1 MIDNTVT
8 VVGNLTTDP
17 ELRFTSTGTAVANF
31 TVASSPRVFDK
42 ESSQWRD
49 GDTLFLRCTVWQQA
63 AENLADSLT
72 KGARVIVSG
81 RLRQHSFETQ
91 QGDKRTSIEL
101 QVDEIGASLRHTPV
115 QITKTTRQHAQD
127 HATTAASGNPEPP
140 F

>member
-31 TVASSPRVFDK
+31 TIASSPRVFNKDTG
-42 ESSQWRD
+42 QWRD

-63 AENLADSLT
+63 AENLADSLA

-101 QVDEIGASLRHTPV
+101 QVDEIGVSLRHTAV

-127 HATTAASGNPEPP
+127 RAIAAADDTQEPP

>member
-8 VVGNLTTDP
+8 VVGNLTTHP
-17 ELRFTSTGTAVANF
+17 ELRFTSAGTAVANF

-81 RLRQHSFETQ
+81 RLRQHSFETH

-101 QVDEIGASLRHTPV
+101 
-115 QITKTTRQHAQD
+115 
-127 HATTAASGNPEPP
+127 
-140 F
+140 